1 MATGRRVRLKWVV
14 AAIVLLLAVAGGAL
28 WWVLSDR
35 SAPLVNPAP
44 PRLTAAAQLPSQG
57 STIVVPI
64 STGLDVIEAE
74 LNRAIPTTLWQI
86 DQREAACIPGQ
97 RVTICPVPK
106 RECKNGKCRKV
117 GCKFGLE
124 RTKVT
129 PDIACRI
136 VGNARRG
143 PIRLSGS
150 GETLML
156 HMPVRAT
163 VQVRDLGGVIRQE
176 TATGAADVRAQV
188 RLGLARDWSPTARV
202 EIGYGWSQAPG
213 IDILGRRIRFTGKAD
228 EKLAPV
234 IAGLERSLPGALAQ
248 LKVRSELD
256 GLWRQGFTAIE
267 LNRDKPPAWM
277 RITPQR
283 MGFGGY
289 RVQGRTLELTLAAE
303 ALTETFIGDRPSDPV
318 ATPLP
323 PAAGR
328 IGDRGLRFF
337 IPVLAD
343 YAQLE
348 PVVERALTKLARKGV
363 SLEGVG
369 PIDAQFGKVTIYATD
384 GGRLA
389 VGVQARADAR
399 NTPFGAARGVVWLWG
414 TPYNEPGSQLVKV
427 RDLSIATGTDSRVVN
442 LLVPLFADEQVLAT
456 IRDALSHDFG
466 KDYARVLA
474 AARRAVAE
482 RREGDFLLSAQ
493 IRRVTNGTIRA
504 TGQGLFMPVE
514 AEGVA
519 RIRYAPVRR

>member
-1 MATGRRVRLKWVV
+1 MATGRRWRLAGAV
-14 AAIVLLLAVAGGAL
+14 AALVLLLAAAGGAL
-28 WWVLSDR
+28 WWFLGDR
-35 SAPLVNPAP
+35 TAPMVNPAP
-44 PRLTAAAQLPSQG
+44 LQLTAAAELPSHA
-57 STIVVPI
+57 STIVVPMTT
-64 STGLDVIEAE
+64 SLDLIEAE
-74 LNRAIPTTLWQI
+74 LNRAIPATLWQI
-86 DQREAACIPGQ
+86 DQREAKCIPGQ

-106 RECKNGKCRKV
+106 RECVNGKCRKV
-117 GCKFGLE
+117 GCKFGLQ

-176 TATGAADVRAQV
+176 TATGAADVRARV
-188 RLGLARDWSPTARV
+188 RLDLKRDWSPTARV
-202 EIGYGWSQAPG
+202 EIDYGWTKAPG
-213 IDILGRRIRFTGKAD
+213 IDVLGRRIRFTDKAD
-228 EKLAPV
+228 AKLAPV
-234 IAGLERSLPGALAQ
+234 IAGLERQLPGILSR
-248 LKVRSELD
+248 LHLRSELD
-256 GLWRQGFTAIE
+256 ALWRQGFTSIE

-277 RITPQR
+277 RVTPQR

-303 ALTETFIGDRPSDPV
+303 ALTETFIGDRPSDPA
-318 ATPLP
+318 ATALP
-323 PAAGR
+323 AGAGR

-363 SLEGVG
+363 SLDGIG
-369 PIDAQFGKVTIYATD
+369 PIDAKFGKVTIYATD

-389 VGVQARADAR
+389 VGVTAQADAR
-399 NTPFGAARGVVWLWG
+399 NTPFGAAHGVVWLWG
-414 TPYNEPGSQLVKV
+414 TPYNDPGSQLVKV
-427 RDLSIATGTDSRVVN
+427 HNLSIATGTDSRAVN
-442 LLVPLFADEQVLAT
+442 LLVPLFADQQVLAT
-456 IRDALSHDFG
+456 IRDALSHDFA
-466 KDYARVLA
+466 KDYERVLT

-519 RIRYAPVRR
+519 RIRYAPQRR